1 MASEAPPDEQEA
13 PVAWILAAAIL
24 PVLIWS
30 AINAP
35 RNAQLLAS
43 LIATSAVLEL
53 IAPDAVRMGRRVI
66 GPSLCISVAAYV
78 LFGVPMAVLV
88 GCARG
93 IVRALARRSALPVGA
108 QSVTW
113 SILTPLFAGLAAD
126 LAMKQVP
133 HAYGGWAHPLGAIV
147 FIVAMFGLE
156 LIGAA
161 TKLTGPIGLLP
172 PDAMRGFFPWAPAQY
187 VLFGG
192 VGFALAGQLQA
203 GQLAVLV
210 FLTAPFAIARA
221 SFAASGWGTERY
233 VAALEREN
241 DVLLNRTGQFDRA
254 NGDLIEA
261 LAIAID
267 EQDGAERGRTKRISQ
282 LATRM
287 GSALGINGWNL
298 EILRR
303 AALLHDV
310 GILAVPGGE
319 QTALH
324 CEFGARLVARWRDGK
339 TIAQVIEQHHERM
352 DGSGYPRGLRGDQ
365 IIMEARIVAV
375 AETYI
380 QLTGANGMST
390 LDALGDI
397 EARRGTEFDAAVVDT
412 LRQAAEPRTA
422 DVLPMTRRR
431 PTAS

>member
-1 MASEAPPDEQEA
+1 
-13 PVAWILAAAIL
+13 V
-24 PVLIWS
+24 
-30 AINAP
+30 
-35 RNAQLLAS
+35 
-43 LIATSAVLEL
+43 
-53 IAPDAVRMGRRVI
+53 
-66 GPSLCISVAAYV
+66 
-78 LFGVPMAVLV
+78 
-88 GCARG
+88 
-93 IVRALARRSALPVGA
+93 
-108 QSVTW
+108 
-113 SILTPLFAGLAAD
+113 
-126 LAMKQVP
+126 
-133 HAYGGWAHPLGAIV
+133 
-147 FIVAMFGLE
+147 
-156 LIGAA
+156 
-161 TKLTGPIGLLP
+161 
-172 PDAMRGFFPWAPAQY
+172 RGFFPWAAAQY
-187 VLFGG
+187 VLFGS
-192 VGFALAGQLQA
+192 VGIALAAQLHA
-203 GQLAVLV
+203 GQLAVLI

-282 LATRM
+282 LATRI

-375 AETYI
+375 AETFI
-380 QLTGANGMST
+380 ELTGANGMTT
-390 LDALGDI
+390 LDALRDI
-397 EARRGTEFDAAVVDT
+397 EQRRGIEFDAAVVDT